1 MGPENFP
8 GPALTQLLFD
18 AIMKNLTIHGP
29 HNYKV
34 SHDRSTRIPQA
45 LHPGLL
51 PIMLK
56 ANTKEENVH
65 YDPAQAARILVRTP
79 DVLRHLLGELGPRWT
94 QSNYGENT
102 FSPYDVWGHLVHG
115 EKTDWIP
122 RARIILEHGERQP
135 FEPFDR
141 FAMYEESKGM
151 EMSDLLDSFELL
163 RSQNVRF
170 LKEMDLSDDDLN
182 KTGMHP
188 ELGVVT
194 LGNHLSMWVVHDL
207 GHLAQIA
214 RALAF
219 QYKDEIG
226 PWAPGTS
233 IVKSGS

>member
-65 YDPAQAARILVRTP
+65 YDPAQAARI
-79 DVLRHLLGELGPRWT
+79 
-94 QSNYGENT
+94 YGENT
-102 FSPYDVWGHLVHG
+102 FSPYDVLGNLVHG